1 VNERVHGGLHPHHL
15 VGQNLEASQVLDFS
29 VNLNP
34 YGPCVP
40 VRDAARSA
48 DLTEYPD
55 PKARTAR
62 EAWAGALQTSPERV
76 VVGQGACDLLW
87 AVVRAFVNPGERVT
101 IAEPTFSELRVACAQ
116 ARADVVR
123 VFTPDPELRLD
134 LSRFADESR
143 GARLAY
149 VCAPNNPTGE
159 GISLAKLRTL
169 AEAIAPTFLIVD
181 QSFLSLSDQ
190 AHEAHG
196 TLPDNAILLRSLTKD
211 YALAGLRIGYLL
223 AAPELAERVEDARP
237 TWATSAP
244 ALAAIARAAEEQAFV
259 RASWQRMREDREYL
273 RSGLRALGARAL
285 PGVSGYSLVHVGE
298 APRVVEE
305 LLQRGIFVRDA
316 SSFGLPEH
324 VRIAARPRAET
335 ERLLEAWASL
345 RLLA

>member
-1 VNERVHGGLHPHHL
+1 
-15 VGQNLEASQVLDFS
+15 VLDFS

-40 VRDAARSA
+40 VRDAARNA

-55 PKARTAR
+55 PKAREAR
-62 EAWAGALQTSPERV
+62 EAWARELKLSVDRV

-87 AVVRAFVNPGERVT
+87 AVVRAFVSPGERVA
-101 IAEPTFSELRVACAQ
+101 IAEPTFSEMRVACAQ
-116 ARADVVR
+116 ARADVLR
-123 VFTPDPELRLD
+123 VFTRDPELRLD
-134 LSRFADESR
+134 LARFAESAR

-159 GISLAKLRTL
+159 GISLDRLHAL
-169 AEAIAPTFLIVD
+169 AEAVAPTLLIVD

-190 AHEAHG
+190 AHDALG
-196 TLPDNAILLRSLTKD
+196 MLPDNALLLRSLTKD

-223 AAPELAERVEDARP
+223 AAPELAARVEDARP

-259 RASWQRMREDREYL
+259 RASFQRMREDREYL
-273 RSGLRALGARAL
+273 RSGLRTLGARAL
-285 PGVSGYSLVHVGE
+285 PGVAAYSLVHVGE
-298 APRVVEE
+298 AQPIVEK
-305 LLQRGIFVRDA
+305 LLQKGVFVRDA
-316 SSFGLPEH
+316 SSFGLPGH

-335 ERLLEAWASL
+335 DLLLEAWASL